1 MAVFRLRKTGG
12 GSRVR
17 GGDPLQGTV
26 TVTPTKGFNGV
37 SDALVGSLAVNDVLV
52 GAVGM
57 RDASVGNMGVDD
69 A

>member
-17 GGDPLQGTV
+17 GGDPLQSGV
-26 TVTPTKGFNGV
+26 TVTPSKGFNGV
-37 SDALVGSLAVNDVLV
+37 DDALVGSLTLNDVLV
-52 GAVGM
+52 GAVSV
-57 RDASVGNMGVDD
+57 RDASVANMGVDD